1 MSVSF
6 LCKKQ
11 RKMMRAENSEISQF
25 DKERISLS
33 PGQGKNLPITV
44 TRKEFPFHR
53 GTSFSKVD
61 LR

>member
-1 MSVSF
+1 
-6 LCKKQ
+6 
-11 RKMMRAENSEISQF
+11 MRAENSEISQF

-44 TRKEFPFHR
+44 TRKEFPFHS